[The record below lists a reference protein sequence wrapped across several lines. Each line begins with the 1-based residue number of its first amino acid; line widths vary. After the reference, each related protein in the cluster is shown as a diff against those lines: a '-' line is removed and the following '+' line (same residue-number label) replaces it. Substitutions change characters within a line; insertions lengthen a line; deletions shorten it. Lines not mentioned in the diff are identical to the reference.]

1 MAIDRARVEA
11 AVAEIVLA
19 IGEDPDRPGLL
30 ATPGN
35 VALAFEEFCSGINV
49 DPLEHLRD
57 TIAVGSVDAEPGSPL
72 GELVVLRDLV
82 FRSMCEH
89 HFLPFTGRAHLAYVP
104 RSRVVGLGRLPRVVD
119 TLASRPQVQERL
131 TEEIA
136 SAIDAGL
143 EPHGVLVI
151 LEGSHSCVTT
161 RSSRQADS
169 TTVTLA
175 SRGTLSD
182 PVRRAEVL
190 TLMGA
195 PHD

>member
-19 IGEDPDRPGLL
+19 IGEDPARPGLV
-30 ATPGN
+30 ATPSN
-35 VALAFEEFCSGINV
+35 VANAYEEFFSGVNV
-49 DPLEHLRD
+49 NPLEFLGETFEVEAGPTSR
-57 TIAVGSVDAEPGSPL
+57 P
-72 GELVVLRDLV
+72 GELVILRDII
-82 FRSMCEH
+82 FRSVCEH
-89 HFLPFTGRAHLAYVP
+89 HLLPFTGRAHLAYVP
-104 RSRVVGLGRLPRVVD
+104 RARVVGLGRLPRVVD

-136 SAIDAGL
+136 SAIDTGL
-143 EPHGVLVI
+143 DPEGVLVV
-151 LEGSHSCVTT
+151 LDGSHSCVTT

-182 PVRRAEVL
+182 PARRSEVL
-190 TLMGA
+190 TLIGA